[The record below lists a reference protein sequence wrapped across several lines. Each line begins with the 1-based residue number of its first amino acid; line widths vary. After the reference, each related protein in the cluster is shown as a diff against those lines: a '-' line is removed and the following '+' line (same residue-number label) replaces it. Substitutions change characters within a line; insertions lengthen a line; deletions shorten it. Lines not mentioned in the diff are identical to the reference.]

1 MPRPRS
7 APAGAAERLQK
18 YLAQRGLGSRRAIE
32 EWIRAGRLSVNGKVA
47 ELGVKV
53 SQRDDIRLDGRPI
66 RLRATAG
73 SHVFMF
79 NRSAGDPLLEADG
92 QKNSDHRAPLIER
105 LPKSAGRRFIAVSPM
120 PGIDG
125 GLELVTSDG
134 ALATKLQRAIHKQ
147 PSEFT
152 VRVKGL
158 LGPDQVAGIQSGKLD
173 RPGAITVENLETS
186 DADLEG
192 SNRWYSIVVR
202 GASGKDVRQLFER
215 QGALVSRTQR
225 VAVGSLRLDKSL
237 PRGQYRQLE
246 DGEIEA
252 LLSPAPE
259 TDAP

>member
-1 MPRPRS
+1 MARPRT

-32 EWIRAGRLSVNGKVA
+32 EWIRAGRLSVNGRIA

-53 SQRDDIRLDGRPI
+53 SQHDDIRLDGRPI
-66 RLRATAG
+66 RTRAAAA
-73 SHVFMF
+73 SQVFIF
-79 NRSAGDPLLEADG
+79 NRSAGDPLREADG
-92 QKNSDHRAPLIER
+92 DRTPLIDR

-134 ALATKLQRAIHKQ
+134 ALAAKLQRAIHRRS
-147 PSEFT
+147 SEFT

-158 LGPDQVAGIQSGKLD
+158 LGPDQLAGVESGKLD
-173 RPGAITVENLETS
+173 RPTPIAVESVKSSE
-186 DADLEG
+186 ADLEG

-225 VAVGSLRLDKSL
+225 VAVGSVKLDKSL
-237 PRGQYRQLE
+237 ARGQYRQLTQDE
-246 DGEIEA
+246 VQS
-252 LLSPAPE
+252 LLSAASHE
-259 TDAP
+259 AEADDEA